1 MTCTV
6 VRRVLLARGT
16 NLESNTGL
24 GRAHDAV
31 VSLLE
36 KTLVKDWTKAGIIEH
51 PIKTQAISRVWN
63 RWYGHPKLVE
73 SQTNSST
80 ADLLHITDQE
90 QAHLVPKN
98 SSIPVAVTVHDL
110 FHIKPRNIHIG
121 EVSIKVGNMNPN
133 FIRKMDIKKLKYGLE
148 RADLLICISESTRQ
162 EVKRLFPEKLTALVR
177 HQIDVDYWNPDNNPK
192 SSEIISE
199 FYDPKK
205 CLLITVGSDEP
216 RKRLNLV
223 DKIISC
229 LPPEVSD
236 EINVVNIGS
245 DVKLTDEQLVAA
257 FQYADALLFPSVSEG
272 FGYPPAE
279 AMAAGCRVIASDS
292 AAHNEI
298 IPKNYLLPVDE
309 LRAWVD
315 AVERV
320 HSDWKRNVGE
330 PRKPNLNLIEH
341 VRNILSPQA
350 HGISLSNAYDL
361 LFEELDY

>member
-6 VRRVLLARGT
+6 VRRVLLARGA
-16 NLESNTGL
+16 NLDSNTGL
-24 GRAHDAV
+24 GRAHNSV
-31 VSLLE
+31 VSLLD

-51 PIKTQAISRVWN
+51 EMGGNIINRLSN
-63 RWYGHPKLVE
+63 RWYKHPTLVE
-73 SQTNSST
+73 SKISSST

-98 SSIPVAVTVHDL
+98 SPIPVAVTVHDL
-110 FHIKPRNIHIG
+110 FHINPRKINVG
-121 EVSIKVGNMNPN
+121 DSMIKVGDMNPN
-133 FIRKMDIKKLKYGLE
+133 FVRKIDLKKLKKGLQ

-177 HQIDVDYWNPDNNPK
+177 HQIDVDYWNPEINPK
-192 SSEIISE
+192 SSDLILD

-216 RKRLNLV
+216 RKRLDLV
-223 DKIISC
+223 ETIISC
-229 LPPEVSD
+229 LPSEVSD
-236 EINVVNIGS
+236 EINIVNIGS
-245 DVKLTDEQLVAA
+245 ELKLSDEQLVAA
-257 FQYADALLFPSVSEG
+257 FQYADALIFPSVSEG

-279 AMAAGCRVIASDS
+279 AMAAGCPVIASDS

-298 IPKNYLLPVDE
+298 IPKNSLLPIDE

-315 AVERV
+315 AFERI
-320 HSDWKRNVGE
+320 HTDWKKNVGE
-330 PRKPNLNLIEH
+330 PRHHNLNLIEH
-341 VRNILSPQA
+341 VRSILSPQA

>member
-1 MTCTV
+1 MTCIV
-6 VRRVLLARGT
+6 VRRVLLARGG
-16 NLESNTGL
+16 NLNSNTGL
-24 GRAHDAV
+24 GRAHLAV

-51 PIKTQAISRVWN
+51 PVKTQIVSRVWN
-63 RWYGHPKLVE
+63 RWYKHPALVE

-90 QAHLVPKN
+90 QAHLVPRN
-98 SSIPVAVTVHDL
+98 SLIPVAVTVHDL
-110 FHIKPRNIHIG
+110 FHINPRNIDV
-121 EVSIKVGNMNPN
+121 EDVSIKVGNANPN
-133 FIRKMDIKKLKYGLE
+133 FFRKMDIKKLKNGLQ

-162 EVKRLFPEKLTALVR
+162 EVKHLFPGKLTALVR
-177 HQIDVDYWNPDNNPK
+177 HQIDVDYWNPDTNPQPLD
-192 SSEIISE
+192 IISE
-199 FYDPKK
+199 FYDDKK
-205 CLLITVGSDEP
+205 CLLITVGSNEP

-229 LPPEVSD
+229 LPSEISD
-236 EINVVNIGS
+236 EINIVNIGS
-245 DVKLTDEQLVAA
+245 ELKLTDEQLVAA
-257 FQYADALLFPSVSEG
+257 FQYADALLFPSISEG

-298 IPKNYLLPVDE
+298 IPKNHLLPVDE

-320 HSDWKRNVGE
+320 HSDWKRNLGE
-330 PRKPNLNLIEH
+330 PRKPNVNLIEH
-341 VRNILSPQA
+341 VRNILSPNA
-350 HGISLSNAYDL
+350 HGIALSSAYDL
-361 LFEELDY
+361 LFEE

>member
-1 MTCTV
+1 MTCIV
-6 VRRVLLARGT
+6 VRRVLLARGG
-16 NLESNTGL
+16 NLNSNTGL
-24 GRAHDAV
+24 GRAHLAV

-51 PIKTQAISRVWN
+51 SVKTQIVSRVWN
-63 RWYGHPKLVE
+63 RWYKHPALVE

-110 FHIKPRNIHIG
+110 FHIKPRNINV
-121 EVSIKVGNMNPN
+121 EDMSIKVGNANPN
-133 FIRKMDIKKLKYGLE
+133 FIRKMDIKKLKNGLQ

-162 EVKRLFPEKLTALVR
+162 EVKHLFPGKLTALVR
-177 HQIDVDYWNPDNNPK
+177 HQIDVDYWNPDENPQPLDL
-192 SSEIISE
+192 ISE
-199 FYDPKK
+199 FYDTKK
-205 CLLITVGSDEP
+205 CLLITVGSNEP

-223 DKIISC
+223 NTIISC
-229 LPPEVSD
+229 LPSEVSN
-236 EINVVNIGS
+236 EINVINIGS
-245 DVKLTDEQLVAA
+245 EIKLTDEQLVAA
-257 FQYADALLFPSVSEG
+257 FQYADALIFPSVSEG

-279 AMAAGCRVIASDS
+279 AMAAGCRVLASDS

-298 IPKNYLLPVDE
+298 IPKNHLLPVDE

-320 HSDWKRNVGE
+320 HADWKMNGGE
-330 PRKPNLNLIEH
+330 PRKPNLNLINH
-341 VRNILSPQA
+341 VRNMLSPEA
-350 HGISLSNAYDL
+350 HGIALSNAYDL
-361 LFEELDY
+361 LFEE